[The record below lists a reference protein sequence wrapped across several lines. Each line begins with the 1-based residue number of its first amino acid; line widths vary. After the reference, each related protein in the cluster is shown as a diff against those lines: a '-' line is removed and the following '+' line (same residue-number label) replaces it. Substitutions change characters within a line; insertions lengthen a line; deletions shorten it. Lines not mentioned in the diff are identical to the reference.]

1 ALVGFPVGFTDRDTG
16 TRCPVR
22 YILRRAKEG
31 QGPSWRVGGCE
42 VSSAEQIR
50 EKVEEHMKG
59 LGFGFSNEAL
69 VVEIVQTEG
78 FDLDITDLPGLKD
91 KTQPDHQRIAE
102 IVRGYLQDSDCLPVV
117 LCRAPQSHEV
127 AHDLDSL
134 YSLGLDPSRSIL
146 VVNFFNHVFRDF
158 TRVSDLNKYCS
169 GFQGC
174 CDGVFFAQLH
184 IEDCFRQ

>member
-1 ALVGFPVGFTDRDTG
+1 MAELFH
-16 TRCPVR
+16 
-22 YILRRAKEG
+22 LKEG
-31 QGPSWRVGGCE
+31 G
-42 VSSAEQIR
+42 
-50 EKVEEHMKG
+50 
-59 LGFGFSNEAL
+59 EAL

-91 KTQPDHQRIAE
+91 KTQPDHQHIAE

-146 VVNFFNHVFRDF
+146 VVNYFNHVFRDF

-169 GFQGC
+169 GFQGR

-184 IEDCFRQ
+184 IEDGFRQAGQRRHFTGDGHLWTLWCDVYPIKV